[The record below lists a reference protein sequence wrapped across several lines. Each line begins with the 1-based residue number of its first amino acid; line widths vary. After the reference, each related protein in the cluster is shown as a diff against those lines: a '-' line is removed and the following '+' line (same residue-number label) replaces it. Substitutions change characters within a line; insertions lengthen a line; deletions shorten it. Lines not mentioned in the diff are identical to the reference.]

1 MRELSI
7 AKKISALEDAEVL
20 DPAVD
25 RVRALVNAVIRPRG
39 LRDILHGVPVGHA
52 IHPVAVLLPAGAWI
66 GSAILDFVPG
76 SEKAA
81 RVLVGAGIA
90 GVLPSVATG
99 LTDWSELHEQQ
110 QRVGLVHAASNTVA
124 TALYAASLVQRVRGR
139 QASGRML
146 GLAGLAVVGFSG
158 YLGGHL
164 AYRQAAGAN
173 HAEDV
178 PHRFPT
184 GWRHLGALEEF
195 EQNELTQRT
204 VDGVPL
210 LVVRSGAGVD
220 VLANACSHLSGPLD
234 EGELVVEGGER
245 CVVCPWHQSV
255 FSLSTGEVVHGPA
268 TAPQPKFESRIT
280 DGSVE
285 VMLEGAG

>member
-1 MRELSI
+1 MRELGI
-7 AKKISALEDAEVL
+7 AKKISAIEDAVVL
-20 DPAVD
+20 DPAID
-25 RVRALVNAVIRPRG
+25 RVRDIVNAVIKPRG
-39 LRDILHGVPVGHA
+39 LRDLLHGVPAGHA
-52 IHPVAVLLPAGAWI
+52 IHPVLVLVPVGAWI
-66 GSAILDFVPG
+66 SSAVLDFVPG
-76 SEKAA
+76 SEKAS
-81 RVLVGAGIA
+81 RILIGTGIA

-99 LTDWSELHEQQ
+99 FTDWSELHEQQ
-110 QRVGLVHAASNTVA
+110 QRVGIVHAASNTVA

-195 EQNELTQRT
+195 AQNELTQRT

-268 TAPQPKFESRIT
+268 TAPQPKFESRVT

>member
-1 MRELSI
+1 MRELGI
-7 AKKISALEDAEVL
+7 AKKISAIEDAVVL
-20 DPAVD
+20 DPAID
-25 RVRALVNAVIRPRG
+25 RVRDIVNAVIKPRG
-39 LRDILHGVPVGHA
+39 LRDLLHGVPAGHA
-52 IHPVAVLLPAGAWI
+52 IHPVLVLVPVGAWI
-66 GSAILDFVPG
+66 SSAVLDFVPG
-76 SEKAA
+76 SEKAS
-81 RVLVGAGIA
+81 RILIGTGIA

-99 LTDWSELHEQQ
+99 FTDWSELHEQQ
-110 QRVGLVHAASNTVA
+110 QRVGIVHAASNTVA

-178 PHRFPT
+178 PHRFPA

-195 EQNELTQRT
+195 AQNELTQRT

-268 TAPQPKFESRIT
+268 TAPQPKFESRVT

>member
-1 MRELSI
+1 MRELGI
-7 AKKISALEDAEVL
+7 AKKISAIEDAVVL
-20 DPAVD
+20 DPAID
-25 RVRALVNAVIRPRG
+25 RVRDIVNAVIKPRG
-39 LRDILHGVPVGHA
+39 LRDLLHGVPAGHA
-52 IHPVAVLLPAGAWI
+52 IHPVLVLVPVGAWI
-66 GSAILDFVPG
+66 SSAVLDFVPG
-76 SEKAA
+76 SEKAS
-81 RVLVGAGIA
+81 RILIGTGIA

-99 LTDWSELHEQQ
+99 FTDWSELHEQQ
-110 QRVGLVHAASNTVA
+110 QRVGIVHAASNTVA

-195 EQNELTQRT
+195 AQNELTQRT

-210 LVVRSGAGVD
+210 LVVRSGSGVD

-268 TAPQPKFESRIT
+268 TAPQPKFESRVT

>member
-1 MRELSI
+1 MRELGI
-7 AKKISALEDAEVL
+7 AKKISAIEDAVVL
-20 DPAVD
+20 DPAID
-25 RVRALVNAVIRPRG
+25 RVRDIVNAVIKPRG
-39 LRDILHGVPVGHA
+39 LRDLLHGVPAGHA
-52 IHPVAVLLPAGAWI
+52 IHPVLVLVPVGAWI
-66 GSAILDFVPG
+66 SSAVLDFVPG
-76 SEKAA
+76 SEKAS
-81 RVLVGAGIA
+81 RILIGTGIA

-99 LTDWSELHEQQ
+99 FTDWSELHEQQ
-110 QRVGLVHAASNTVA
+110 QRVGIVHAASNTVA

-195 EQNELTQRT
+195 AQNELTQRT

-268 TAPQPKFESRIT
+268 TAPQPKFESRVT
-280 DGSVE
+280 DGGVE